1 MEHGEKFEFRIE
13 KFESYICILTSDVSP
28 PLSSLSWI
36 RTSSAL
42 LYAPCSMRPL
52 QRTTDH
58 RRRTRKL
65 KKTGSH
71 KQQSQG
77 GVGKNS
83 G

>member
-42 LYAPCSMRPL
+42 LYAPCSMPYASI
-52 QRTTDH
+52 TTDNGPP
-58 RRRTRKL
+58 TTD
-65 KKTGSH
+65 KKV
-71 KQQSQG
+71 KEDRQP
-77 GVGKNS
+77 
-83 G
+83 